1 MRVRWHG
8 PGGRRDAL
16 TAAVGLILLLALRA
30 DTIGCGS
37 AVTAETVVS
46 DPYATPALEGG
57 TTAVY
62 FTMTNGASARVTTV
76 STDAGGTA
84 GFYRS
89 EEEDG
94 MGMSSMDPVEQLDL
108 PKGVLSL
115 EPGGTHVMAGPVT
128 IELGAGDDI
137 EVTLAFD
144 DGREQ
149 SFTAMVRSFGDIAAM
164 SSNDEGQPR

>member
-1 MRVRWHG
+1 M
-8 PGGRRDAL
+8 
-16 TAAVGLILLLALRA
+16 TAAVGLILLLALSSA
-30 DTIGCGS
+30 TSGCGS
-37 AVTAETVVS
+37 SGPAETVVS

-62 FTMTNGASARVTTV
+62 FTMTSSASARVTTV

-89 EEEDG
+89 AEEDGMG
-94 MGMSSMDPVEQLDL
+94 MGMSSMDPLEQLDL

-128 IELGAGDDI
+128 VELRAGDEI

-149 SFTAMVRSFGDIAAM
+149 TFTAMVRSFGDIAAM
-164 SSNDEGQPR
+164 ASNDEGQSR